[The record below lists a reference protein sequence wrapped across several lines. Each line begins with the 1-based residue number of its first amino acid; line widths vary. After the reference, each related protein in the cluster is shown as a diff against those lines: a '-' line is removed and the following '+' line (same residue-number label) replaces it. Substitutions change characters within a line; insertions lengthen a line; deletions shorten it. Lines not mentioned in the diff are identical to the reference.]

1 MQIPSD
7 QSQARQVS
15 SECCHSL
22 GDWWVRSVHSEEAG
36 REGSTP
42 KSVHSSDADVF
53 EEAEG
58 NIQQQPLLRGGAG
71 IGGVFSPGHVSKE
84 VGREP
89 KRAPHSLPHQEERL
103 RIWVGRYVQPRVDRR
118 KHGRMVE
125 QSYNPIV
132 PVKVGNRRASE
143 KSGHGTH
150 WREGGS
156 KRTNLLKG
164 DIVETQNSNRYVHRH
179 RQNS

>member
-53 EEAEG
+53 EKAEG
-58 NIQQQPLLRGGAG
+58 SIQQQPLLRGCAG
-71 IGGVFSPGHVSKE
+71 IGGVSSPGHVSKE

-103 RIWVGRYVQPRVDRR
+103 WMGREIRATKGRPKEARKDGRAVLQP
-118 KHGRMVE
+118 HSTG
-125 QSYNPIV
+125 
-132 PVKVGNRRASE
+132 
-143 KSGHGTH
+143 
-150 WREGGS
+150 EGGEPQGFRKERPRNPLEGRGKQAYES
-156 KRTNLLKG
+156 VVR
-164 DIVETQNSNRYVHRH
+164 RH
-179 RQNS
+179 SRDSELESLCAQTSTE